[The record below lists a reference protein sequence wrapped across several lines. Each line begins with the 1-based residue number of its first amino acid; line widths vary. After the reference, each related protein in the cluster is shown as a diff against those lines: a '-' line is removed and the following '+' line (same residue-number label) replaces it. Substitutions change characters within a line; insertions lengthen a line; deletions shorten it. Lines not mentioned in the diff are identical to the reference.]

1 MAGYISSTAADVVQP
16 QSAIDMIVSIY
27 CYGVL
32 VIWAAVILVLYSWK
46 LEKIYPQIVKDLA
59 ERAARGE
66 M

>member
-16 QSAIDMIVSIY
+16 QSAVDVIVSIY

-32 VIWAAVILVLYSWK
+32 VIWAAVILVLYSRK
-46 LEKIYPQIVKDLA
+46 LDKIYPQIVSNLA
-59 ERAARGE
+59 ERASRGE